1 MNNETK
7 AIKTTW
13 ISIFTNTGVAIIK
26 WIAGYFGNSYGLIA
40 DAIESTSDIF
50 ASFLSL
56 IGLRYSARPADQN
69 HPYGHG
75 KAEPMMTFAVVAI
88 LVVSAVTII
97 YKSIQHILTPHEL
110 PESYTLIILGIIII
124 IKEVNYRFVNK
135 RSKETKSSLLKADAW
150 HHRSDAITS
159 VAVFIGIAVALIF
172 GKGYETADDWA
183 ALVAGAII
191 LYNSYLIFRPA
202 LGEVMDEHLYDE
214 LINEIR
220 KVSMSV
226 QGVLDTEKCYVRK
239 SGLKYYVDL
248 HATVNATISV
258 REGHAIAHNLR
269 NAIIKEYPEVGDV
282 LVHIEPDVF

>member
-1 MNNETK
+1 VNNETK

-56 IGLRYSARPADQN
+56 IGLRYSARPADEN

-110 PESYTLIILGIIII
+110 PEPYTLIILGIIIV

-159 VAVFIGIAVALIF
+159 VAVFIGIGVALIF

-183 ALVAGAII
+183 ALVAGGII

-202 LGEVMDEHLYDE
+202 LGEVMDEHLHDE

-269 NAIIKEYPEVGDV
+269 NAIIKEYPEIGDV